1 MSALLSGQC
10 AVFHREAL
18 RVCGFLDSRFKG
30 YGYEHAE
37 HSSRLVRAGFGGEMR
52 MSERGETAPHY
63 YLLDSD
69 LTVSADH
76 SYRDEESMALNW
88 IAWTKMYRD
97 PLYRRCWRTTDEL
110 LQFWKEMRTAI
121 SRGNF
126 SLRRKLSMDG
136 WFVRQL
142 LSRMGPRC

>member
-1 MSALLSGQC
+1 MILLLGDNCYPNQHGWQAVWIAGAQKWGHANLAGHWFSRHSRTGDGTVDSPFVSASLSGQC

-76 SYRDEESMALNW
+76 SYRDEESMALN
-88 IAWTKMYRD
+88 
-97 PLYRRCWRTTDEL
+97 
-110 LQFWKEMRTAI
+110 
-121 SRGNF
+121 
-126 SLRRKLSMDG
+126 
-136 WFVRQL
+136 
-142 LSRMGPRC
+142 